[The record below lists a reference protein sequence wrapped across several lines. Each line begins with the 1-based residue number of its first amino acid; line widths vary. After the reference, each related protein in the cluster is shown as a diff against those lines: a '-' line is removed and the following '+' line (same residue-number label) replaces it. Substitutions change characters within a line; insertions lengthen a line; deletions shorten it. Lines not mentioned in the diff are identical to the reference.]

1 MTLNKKYIV
10 LPTYTFKEELKNIT
24 SYFKYRLKEPLLT
37 KRFYKNV
44 SNKIKSLEFM
54 PEKHMR
60 ISDFKNKNRNLRK
73 LLIDN
78 YTIIYEVI
86 NDTRTSFHFTYI
98 S

>member
-1 MTLNKKYIV
+1 MTSNKKYIV
-10 LPTYTFKEELKNIT
+10 LPTSTFKEELKNIT
-24 SYFKYRLKEPLLT
+24 SYFKYNLKEPLLA

-54 PEKHMR
+54 PEKHTI
-60 ISDFKNKNRNLRK
+60 ISNFKNNSKLLRK

-78 YTIIYEVI
+78 YVIIYEVI

-98 S
+98 P

>member
-1 MTLNKKYIV
+1 MTSNKKYTV

-24 SYFKYRLKEPLLT
+24 SYFKYKIKESLLT

-54 PEKHMR
+54 PERYTR
-60 ISDFKNKNRNLRK
+60 ISDLKNKNRNIRK

-86 NDTRTSFHFTYI
+86 NDTRTSLYFTYI

>member
-1 MTLNKKYIV
+1 MASNKKYTV

-54 PEKHMR
+54 PEKQKMLLAFTR
-60 ISDFKNKNRNLRK
+60 LLLYFTPISIFYCKSIVLSYSNN
-73 LLIDN
+73 DN
-78 YTIIYEVI
+78 TNI
-86 NDTRTSFHFTYI
+86 
-98 S
+98 